1 MDTSL
6 PTKGKAFPPP
16 GGLSALDRLAAF
28 RITYV
33 AVLAFVLLY
42 VFSVKAAEI
51 ALRNRFQAAVSRAAE
66 VDWRE
71 GSVVEQIRQRV
82 GGLVSRSLWVR
93 PGGVQ
98 VTAIV
103 LGNDGSPIYV
113 GALTAGGP
121 EALDPNERAAEA
133 QRVLPASV
141 DVTVSVPHNSLVAN
155 AILVGYA
162 AILLTGLY
170 SYQRA
175 LASRQAALLEEA
187 VQARDSAA
195 GRAAEIERELDGVR
209 QRLAETGA
217 AGSEQAREIAA
228 LRGERAALREKL
240 EALEQRER
248 ELLGQQTAGV
258 DELHSEHQALE
269 ELLEEALSDLQEKD
283 HEIQRLESTLK
294 RASKDAA
301 AAATA
306 RAREEDRLGLRLR
319 TLYKNL
325 EIDERA
331 ISDLVALRD
340 ETMKLKAEEALK
352 RLSDDVETAG
362 SRRKVGGL
370 PPGVPIFEL
379 GYAGKGRIYYTHGG
393 QRRLRVLCIG
403 AKNSQNADL
412 EYLSRIAKG

>member
-1 MDTSL
+1 MANSL
-6 PTKGKAFPPP
+6 PTKGKGFPPA
-16 GGLSALDRLAAF
+16 GLGALDRLASF

-33 AVLAFVLLY
+33 AILAFVLLY
-42 VFSVKAAEI
+42 VFSVRITERV
-51 ALRNRFQAAVSRAAE
+51 LRGRFQGAVERAAQ
-66 VDWRE
+66 VDWHD

-82 GGLVSRSLWVR
+82 GNLERRSPWVK

-103 LGNDGSPIYV
+103 IGNDNTPIYV
-113 GALTAGGP
+113 GALTQEGP
-121 EALDPNERAAEA
+121 EPLEPSERAAEA
-133 QRVLPASV
+133 ERVLPVSV
-141 DVTVSVPHNSLVAN
+141 DVSVAVPHNSLVAN
-155 AILVGYA
+155 MILVGYA
-162 AILLTGLY
+162 AVLLTALY

-175 LASRQAALLEEA
+175 VASRQAAMLEEA
-187 VQARDSAA
+187 VGARDSAA
-195 GRAAEIERELDGVR
+195 RRAEEIERELDGVR

-217 AGSEQAREIAA
+217 AGSAQAQEIAA
-228 LRGERAALREKL
+228 LRGERLSLRQQL

-248 ELLGQQTAGV
+248 ELLEQQSAGAS
-258 DELHSEHQALE
+258 DLQSEHQALE
-269 ELLEEALSDLQEKD
+269 SLLEEAVADLREKD
-283 HEIQRLESTLK
+283 QEIQRLESTLK

-301 AAATA
+301 SASIA
-306 RAREEDRLGLRLR
+306 RTREEDRLGLRLR

-331 ISDLVALRD
+331 VSDIVELRD

-362 SRRKVGGL
+362 ARRKVGGL

-379 GYAGKGRIYYTHGG
+379 GYAGKGRIYYTHGA
-393 QRRLRVLCIG
+393 QRRLRVLCVG
-403 AKNSQNADL
+403 AKNTQNADL

>member
-1 MDTSL
+1 MET
-6 PTKGKAFPPP
+6 PVVTKGKAFAPP
-16 GGLSALDRLAAF
+16 GRSALDRLASF

-33 AVLAFVLLY
+33 AVLAFVLFY
-42 VFSVKAAEI
+42 VFSVKATERV
-51 ALRNRFQAAVSRAAE
+51 LRARFQAAVTRAAE

-82 GGLVSRSLWVR
+82 GRIVGESVWVR

-103 LGNDGSPIYV
+103 LGNDGSPIWV
-113 GALTAGGP
+113 GALTGGGP
-121 EALDPNERAAEA
+121 EVVDPAQRAAEA

-141 DVTVSVPHNSLVAN
+141 DVTVAVPHNSLVAN

-162 AILLTGLY
+162 AALLTGLY
-170 SYQRA
+170 FYQRSIA
-175 LASRQAALLEEA
+175 RRQDALLQDA
-187 VQARDSAA
+187 VRARDTAA
-195 GRAAEIERELDGVR
+195 GRAAEIERELEGVR
-209 QRLAETGA
+209 RRLVETGA
-217 AGSEQAREIAA
+217 AGSEQAREVET
-228 LRGERAALREKL
+228 LRGERAALRRQL

-248 ELLGQQTAGV
+248 ELLERTTSGQTA
-258 DELHSEHQALE
+258 LHEEHRALE
-269 ELLEEALSDLQEKD
+269 EMLEEALSDLQDKAQ
-283 HEIQRLESTLK
+283 EIERLETTLK

-301 AAATA
+301 AATAA

-325 EIDERA
+325 EIDDRA
-331 ISDLVALRD
+331 IADVVALRD

-362 SRRKVGGL
+362 ARRKVGGL

-379 GYAGKGRIYYTHGG
+379 GYAGKGRIYYTHGA
-393 QRRLRVLCIG
+393 QRRLRVLCVG
-403 AKNSQNADL
+403 AKNTQNADL